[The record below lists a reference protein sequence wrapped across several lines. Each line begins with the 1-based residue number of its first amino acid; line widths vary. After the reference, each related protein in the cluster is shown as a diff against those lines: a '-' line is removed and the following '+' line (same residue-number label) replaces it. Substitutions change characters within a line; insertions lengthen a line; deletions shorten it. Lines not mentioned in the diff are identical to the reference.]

1 MERSRLSEKLVSL
14 AAVLSVC
21 AVAHAEFADQSNL
34 VLHYAMD
41 GLGSMPAVPDL
52 SGNGHDAFST
62 NNVVGGKITNAKC
75 LTGFTTTTSYVYAT
89 NVVSTWNA
97 NWSFVT
103 WVRNPNLNGTDPHV
117 IARGAGRN
125 GAAYY
130 DGSGGDNAWQV
141 WIAKD
146 GRIGIGIQNWGGGQT
161 NNVSYGEETS
171 SVLTWKPDVWYQVAA
186 LCEFSFKNNIRY
198 KKIKVYVTAE
208 GSAALGEPVAELEQ
222 NTAAG
227 FGGNYYNLVIGAA
240 RNGYYN
246 KSHPGGYFDGEIGE
260 FTLFNRTLSAADL
273 LSDVTTFTRRY
284 HATEDFAKLY
294 WKLDET
300 GTLPTAV
307 DATGNGFDG
316 ITAGTVVGGYAA
328 PTGTCYGGFSALN
341 SDVYA
346 TLDHNQYYQKGTRN
360 DVVLWVKRPKATA
373 SSTALLAGNMK
384 VHVDPGSSQPWRVY
398 VTETGAIGV
407 SLQAWNGAVS
417 KTVAEQP
424 YDWGKGWHLI
434 CIRFDRPTLQ
444 VVSSTQENPDGSVT
458 TNYMSSVC
466 PRMRVYGAPAAKA
479 GEETDLKLLVEGA
492 ILKHNCD
499 LESGAHIVFG
509 SAGGGYYK
517 EFQPKSIL
525 GDSGRIGEV
534 AVSIGGWFDLG
545 YLKSR
550 LSRYWQDPP
559 GLSVILR

>member
-1 MERSRLSEKLVSL
+1 MERSLFSEKIVSL
-14 AAVLSVC
+14 AAILSVC
-21 AVAHAEFADQSNL
+21 AVTHAEFADQSNL

-41 GLGSMPAVPDL
+41 GLGSCPSVPDL
-52 SGNGHDAFST
+52 SGNGHDAFSA

-75 LTGFTTTTSYVYAT
+75 LTGFTSTTSYVCAT
-89 NVVSTWNA
+89 NVVSSWSA

-103 WVRNPNLNGTDPHV
+103 WVRNPNMNGTKPHV
-117 IARGAGRN
+117 IARGAGKD

-130 DGSGGDNAWQV
+130 DGSGGNNAWQV
-141 WIAKD
+141 WIATD
-146 GRIGIGIQNWGGGQT
+146 GRIGIGIQNWGGVQT
-161 NNVSYGEETS
+161 NNVSYGEGTS
-171 SVLTWKPDVWYQVAA
+171 PVLTWKPDVWYQVAA
-186 LCEFSFKNNIRY
+186 LCEFSSKNDIRY

-227 FGGNYYNLVIGAA
+227 FGGKVYNLVIGAA

-246 KSHPGGYFDGEIGE
+246 KSHPEGYFDGEICE
-260 FTLFNRTLSAADL
+260 ATLFTRTLTTADL

-284 HATEDFAKLY
+284 HGTEDFAKLY

-300 GTLPTAV
+300 GATPTAV

-316 ITAGTVVGGYAA
+316 ITAGEVVGGFAA
-328 PTGTCYGGFSALN
+328 PTGTCYGGFSAENNDLY
-341 SDVYA
+341 V
-346 TLDHNQYYQKGTRN
+346 TLDDTHYFQNGNQN
-360 DVVLWVKRPKATA
+360 DVVLWVKRPKATS

-384 VHVDPGSSQPWRVY
+384 VHGSAGMAQPWRVY
-398 VTETGAIGV
+398 VTETGAVGV
-407 SLQAWNGAVS
+407 SLQAWNGNVS
-417 KTVAEQP
+417 KTVSEQP
-424 YDWGKGWHLI
+424 YDWGNGWHLF

-458 TNYMSSVC
+458 TNYMSSIC
-466 PRMRVYGAPAAKA
+466 PRARVYGAPAAKA
-479 GEETDLKLLVEGA
+479 GEESDLKLLVEGV
-492 ILKHNCD
+492 IRRNNSK
-499 LESGAHIVFG
+499 LEIGGNLVFG
-509 SAGGGYYK
+509 FAGSGYYK

-525 GDSGRIGEV
+525 GANGRIGEV
-534 AVSIGGWFDLG
+534 AVAIGGWFDLG

-559 GLSVILR
+559 GLLVILR